1 MKTILLALAFGA
13 GSLAASAASISV
25 TPSNPRPSDTLVMRV
40 DGAAT
45 CAFIP
50 ANAVDMTDGRVIRV
64 RYQDGSAVTC
74 FAPNPQPTV
83 TLGRL
88 PAGTYRVELV
98 LEASASGGVA
108 AATEV
113 TVAYPPITVLAPPDD
128 YSGHYITG
136 TIGEGVFIEQQ
147 GNTAFISFLYLGS
160 DGKPTWVVMPDAR
173 WEAAANGTARFAGM
187 AWRVEGVGAGYIAQ
201 TVGTG
206 FFNPGGLRFDTG
218 HFSVQIPQTVER
230 ELTRLRF

>member
-1 MKTILLALAFGA
+1 LKTLLAFALGA
-13 GSLAASAASISV
+13 SALAASAASISV
-25 TPSNPRPSDTLVMRV
+25 TPSNPRPTDTLVLHV

-45 CAFIP
+45 CAFIS
-50 ANAVDMTDGRVIRV
+50 ANAVEMTDGRVIRV
-64 RYQDGSAVTC
+64 RYNDGSAVTC

-98 LEASASGGVA
+98 LEASASSGVA
-108 AATEV
+108 AATQV
-113 TVAYPPITVLAPPDD
+113 TVAYPPTTVLAPPDD

-147 GNTAFISFLYLGS
+147 GNTAFISFLYLGQ
-160 DGKPTWVVMPDAR
+160 DGKATWVVMPDAR
-173 WEAAANGTARFAGM
+173 WEAAANGTARFSGVV
-187 AWRVEGVGAGYIAQ
+187 WRVDGAGAGFIAQ
-201 TVGTG
+201 TVGSG

-218 HFSVQIPQTVER
+218 HFSAQIPQLVER
-230 ELTRLRF
+230 ELVRLRF